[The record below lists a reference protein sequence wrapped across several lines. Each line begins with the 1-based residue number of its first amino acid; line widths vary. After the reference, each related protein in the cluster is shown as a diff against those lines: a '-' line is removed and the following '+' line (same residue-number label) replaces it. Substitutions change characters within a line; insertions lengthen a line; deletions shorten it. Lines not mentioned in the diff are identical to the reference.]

1 LEVSN
6 DEVDA
11 SEDPR
16 SPWSVNAKRSAEA
29 THNRVLQLDLFLL
42 PVRGVLVF
50 LRLFGSPDRV
60 SFFSE
65 SIL

>member
-1 LEVSN
+1 ML
-6 DEVDA
+6 
-11 SEDPR
+11 
-16 SPWSVNAKRSAEA
+16 VNIPGRVEFTNVKTSAEV

-42 PVRGVLVF
+42 PVRSVLVF
-50 LRLFGSPDRV
+50 LRLFGSPDSV

>member
-1 LEVSN
+1 MEVSN

-11 SEDPR
+11 NEDPR
-16 SPWSVNAKRSAEA
+16 FTSVRASAEV

-42 PVRGVLVF
+42 PVRSVLVF
-50 LRLFGSPDRV
+50 LRLFGSPDSV

-65 SIL
+65 FIL